1 MCNANE
7 SPPPP
12 ASLTH
17 TNAPAPLATQRE
29 VLRTKDASS
38 FPGPLVLMQF
48 LQFLSWTIYGW
59 LRDDWSTFANNA
71 VGVVLGGF
79 TLFLIAIYGNKRS
92 ANGAGGGAAGGGGG
106 AGASGGVIAGSGG
119 AVVDAEAGGDA
130 EVLQPLREREPGTS
144 ESKHR

>member
-1 MCNANE
+1 M
-7 SPPPP
+7 
-12 ASLTH
+12 
-17 TNAPAPLATQRE
+17 
-29 VLRTKDASS
+29 LRTKDASS

-79 TLFLIAIYGNKRS
+79 TLFLIAIYGNKRGV
-92 ANGAGGGAAGGGGG
+92 NGAAGGGGG
-106 AGASGGVIAGSGG
+106 GGAGGAGGGGSGG
-119 AVVDAEAGGDA
+119 GAGSPGATGAVDAELGDRDA
-130 EVLQPLREREPGTS
+130 EVQPLREREAATGAS

>member
-1 MCNANE
+1 
-7 SPPPP
+7 
-12 ASLTH
+12 
-17 TNAPAPLATQRE
+17 

-79 TLFLIAIYGNKRS
+79 TLFLIAIYGNKRG
-92 ANGAGGGAAGGGGG
+92 ANGG
-106 AGASGGVIAGSGG
+106 AGAAGAGASSGASSGASGG
-119 AVVDAEAGGDA
+119 AGAVADPEAGDA
-130 EVLQPLREREPGTS
+130 EEVKPLREREAAAGAS